1 MPAYGE
7 AITLTATVTANS
19 PGAGMPTWTVDFYD
33 GDTLAGTG
41 TLDESGEAT
50 FTTTLGALDDGT
62 HTITAVYEGDDDFS
76 TSTSTGISVAVG
88 QDTRGRRRCRRLDPA
103 VYGDTVTLTVTV
115 TADEPGSG
123 VPTGTVDFYDGDTL
137 LGTGTLDESG
147 EATLPVSDLVVGTH
161 EITAVYEGDTDF
173 SGSTASSVSLDVTQ
187 QATTTT
193 LSPSTGPTVYG
204 QSVMLTATVAGV
216 SGVRTF
222 PRGR

>member
-1 MPAYGE
+1 
-7 AITLTATVTANS
+7 
-19 PGAGMPTWTVDFYD
+19 MPTGTVDFYD
-33 GDTLAGTG
+33 GDTLIGTG

-50 FTTTLGALDDGT
+50 FTTTSALDYGT

-88 QDTRGRRRCRRLDPA
+88 QDTTTATVSPLDPA

-147 EATLPVSDLVVGTH
+147 EATLPVSGLVVGTH
-161 EITAVYEGDTDF
+161 EITAVYEGDTRLR
-173 SGSTASSVSLDVTQ
+173 G
-187 QATTTT
+187 
-193 LSPSTGPTVYG
+193 Y
-204 QSVMLTATVAGV
+204 QSRRRCRWT
-216 SGVRTF
+216 
-222 PRGR
+222 